1 MLCCGHG
8 LQSIDYPGQK
18 LAEPQLLRTSSTS
31 KSNPVSILR
40 AAAMGCQIGPRI
52 AGEPVDR

>member
-1 MLCCGHG
+1 MLCCGYG

-18 LAEPQLLRTSSTS
+18 LAEPQLSSTS
-31 KSNPVSILR
+31 KSNPASILR
-40 AAAMGCQIGPRI
+40 AAAIGCQIGPRI